1 MRLRM
6 LQITDLTIRIAGR
19 LLLEGASLTIP
30 DGAKVGLLGRNGT
43 GKTTLFKAICGDFAP
58 DAGSISLP
66 RGARI
71 GRVEQEAPSGPT
83 TLIDQVLQSDTE
95 RAELL
100 AEAEI
105 AEDPHRIADIHTR
118 LADIGAHDAE
128 ARAARILNGLGFDN
142 AAQKRPCSDF
152 SGGWRMR
159 VALAG
164 LLFSQPDLLLLDEP
178 TNYLDLEGAL
188 WLERFLSRYPRTV
201 IIVSH
206 DRDLLNQ
213 SVNTIA
219 HLENRKLTSW
229 RGGYDSFERQYQEAQ
244 ILQGKARAKQ
254 QAQRKHME
262 AFVAR
267 FRAKASKARQAQS
280 RLKAL
285 EKLQPI
291 AEINSES
298 SLPLHFPDPEKQA
311 VPPIVR
317 MEDVSVGYEPGKAIL
332 NRLNLRIDDDDRI
345 ALLGANGN
353 GKSTFAKL
361 LVGELEAEDGI
372 VSRSNKLK
380 IGYFAQHQLD
390 LLIPAQ
396 SAFEHVRPKMPQET
410 EARVRARVAQMGL
423 ATHKMD
429 TPAKD
434 LSGGEKAR
442 LLMGL
447 AAFDRPH
454 LLILDEPTNHL
465 DIDSREML
473 IRALNDYSG
482 AVILISHDR
491 HLIEA
496 CVDRLWLVSGG
507 TVASYDGNLDEY
519 RRLILRG
526 PEAPAADGGAA
537 PEIAPVPAVN
547 AKEERRRAAERREKA
562 APIRKKIG
570 ECETL
575 MDDLNKKIQAI
586 DRRLADTD
594 IYQKDPE
601 EAARLA
607 QLRARRAEKL
617 EQAEEI
623 WLELSEMSA
632 KLEAAE

>member
-1 MRLRM
+1 
-6 LQITDLTIRIAGR
+6 
-19 LLLEGASLTIP
+19 
-30 DGAKVGLLGRNGT
+30 
-43 GKTTLFKAICGDFAP
+43 
-58 DAGSISLP
+58 IS
-66 RGARI
+66 
-71 GRVEQEAPSGPT
+71 
-83 TLIDQVLQSDTE
+83 
-95 RAELL
+95 
-100 AEAEI
+100 
-105 AEDPHRIADIHTR
+105 
-118 LADIGAHDAE
+118 AHDAE

-142 AAQKRPCSDF
+142 DAQKQPCSDF

-188 WLERFLSRYPRTV
+188 WLERFLARYPRTV
-201 IIVSH
+201 IIISH

-213 SVNTIA
+213 SVNTIV
-219 HLENRKLTSW
+219 HLEDRKLTTW
-229 RGGYDSFERQYQEAQ
+229 RGGYDSFERQYHEAQ
-244 ILQGKARAKQ
+244 VLQGKARAKQ

-291 AEINSES
+291 AEMNADS
-298 SLPLHFPDPEKQA
+298 SLPLHFPDPEKPA

-317 MEDVSVGYEPGKAIL
+317 MEEASVGYQPGKPVL
-332 NRLNLRIDDDDRI
+332 DRLNLRIDNDDRI

-361 LVGELEAEDGI
+361 LVGELSEEDGI
-372 VSRSNKLK
+372 VTRSNKLK

-390 LLIPAQ
+390 LLIPDQ
-396 SAFEHVRPKMPQET
+396 SAFEHVRPKMPQES

-447 AAFDRPH
+447 VAFERPH

-473 IRALNDYSG
+473 IHALNGYSG

-496 CVDRLWLVSGG
+496 CVDRLWLVSRG
-507 TVASYDGNLDEY
+507 TVSAYEGDLDEY
-519 RRLILRG
+519 RRLILKGSEAAGTGEASASSAG
-526 PEAPAADGGAA
+526 PAP
-537 PEIAPVPAVN
+537 IVN
-547 AKEERRRAAERREKA
+547 AREERKRAAERREKA
-562 APIRKKIG
+562 APVRRKVK
-570 ECETL
+570 ECEEL
-575 MDDLNKKIQAI
+575 MDDLNQKIQAI
-586 DRRLADTD
+586 DRRLSDTT
-594 IYQKDPE
+594 IYQRDPE

-617 EQAEEI
+617 EKAEEI
-623 WLELSEMSA
+623 WLELSELSA
-632 KLEAAE
+632 KLDAAE

>member
-1 MRLRM
+1 MRMAM
-6 LQITDLTIRIAGR
+6 LQISDLTIRIAGR
-19 LLLEGASLTIP
+19 PLLEDASVMIP

-58 DAGSISLP
+58 DAGSITLP
-66 RGARI
+66 KGARI
-71 GRVEQEAPSGPT
+71 GRVGQEAPSGPVS
-83 TLIDQVLQSDTE
+83 LIDQVLAADTE
-95 RAELL
+95 RSALL
-100 AEAEI
+100 EEAESAKDPNRI
-105 AEDPHRIADIHTR
+105 AEIHTR

-128 ARAARILNGLGFDN
+128 ARAARILNGLGFDD

-178 TNYLDLEGAL
+178 TNYLDLEGTL
-188 WLERFLSRYPRTV
+188 WLERFLSRYPHTV
-201 IIVSH
+201 IIISH
-206 DRDLLNQ
+206 DRDLLNR
-213 SVNTIA
+213 SVNTIV
-219 HLENRKLTSW
+219 HLEQRKLTAW
-229 RGGYDSFERQYQEAQ
+229 RGGYDSFERQYREAQ
-244 ILQGKARAKQ
+244 ILQGKMRAKQ
-254 QAQRKHME
+254 MAQRKHME

-285 EKLQPI
+285 EKLQPV
-291 AEINSES
+291 AEIYGES
-298 SLPLHFPDPEKQA
+298 SLPLQFPDPEKPA

-317 MEDVSVGYEPGKAIL
+317 MEDAMVGYEPGKPVL
-332 NRLNLRIDDDDRI
+332 TRLNLRIDDDDRI

-361 LVGELEAEDGI
+361 LVGELEAEDGL
-372 VSRSNKLK
+372 VNRSDRLK

-390 LLIPAQ
+390 LLNPAQ
-396 SAFEHVRPKMPQET
+396 SAFEHVRPMMPQDT

-423 ATHKMD
+423 ATEKMD
-429 TPAKD
+429 TPARD

-473 IRALNDYSG
+473 IHALNDYSG

-496 CVDRLWLVSGG
+496 CVDRLWLVANG
-507 TVASYDGNLDEY
+507 TVSSYDGDLDDY
-519 RRLILRG
+519 RRLILKG
-526 PEAPAADGGAA
+526 PDSPSAGSQGSTADATPAMS
-537 PEIAPVPAVN
+537 

-562 APIRKKIG
+562 APVRKKIA
-570 ECETL
+570 ECEAL
-575 MDDLNKKIQAI
+575 MEDLGKKIEAI

-632 KLEAAE
+632 KLSAAE